1 MAVRSRGSPA
11 KIAAN
16 PANEALKLQNLFL
29 MHVLFLTMFLST
41 MLGGL
46 FAWLFLRDW
55 RKHPFASA
63 ERASLLPLEEEKP
76 VAARK
81 TPPSLPRA

>member
-1 MAVRSRGSPA
+1 M
-11 KIAAN
+11 
-16 PANEALKLQNLFL
+16 Q
-29 MHVLFLTMFLST
+29 VLFLTMFLST

-63 ERASLLPLEEEKP
+63 ERASLLPLAEEIPVLAHKP
-76 VAARK
+76 GRSAPQPG
-81 TPPSLPRA
+81 TENLLP